1 MQGCVA
7 APASD
12 SYAGAEAVGTGQHSI
27 VVQVHI
33 HDLQSSSVMLL
44 VICGRVSCVLMTD
57 FILV

>member
-1 MQGCVA
+1 VA

-12 SYAGAEAVGTGQHSI
+12 SYAGAEAVGTGQQSI